1 MRCSDVQNRHSA
13 ILIAAEAHLR
23 WSRMSALGKLT
34 ESRHGTRSTLTAANR
49 AAHEAVSAHVTT
61 ELADLA
67 DVCV

>member
-1 MRCSDVQNRHSA
+1 
-13 ILIAAEAHLR
+13 
-23 WSRMSALGKLT
+23 MSALGKLT